1 MNVIVPRTCT
11 EIGDEGAEAGAAHS
25 ADGFADTKDAVWE
38 EIIRQEEAA
47 ARSTEELD
55 DKPGGP
61 GQAEG
66 AQAEPGRS
74 RPLEAFRESA
84 AYVLLGAP
92 GAGKTEVFK
101 TEGKRDG
108 CHYVTA
114 RDFLTFDVDDKPE
127 WHDTILF
134 IDGLDERRA
143 GAAGGSTPLDAICY
157 RLQKLGRPGF
167 RLSCREADWF
177 GANDRTNLARVA
189 SDDGIKVLRLNPLS
203 DDDIRK
209 ILTRNLGIE
218 DADAFVATAR
228 ERGIDTLL
236 ANPQNLEMLAEAVQ
250 GGTWPETRKETFEL
264 ACKRLVSEHNPEN
277 RLASRDAPPSPELLS
292 AAGKLCAVQLLTG
305 RAGYVLPGGESDGDH
320 LELDDVSGNR
330 SQKQT
335 LSHALG
341 TRLFKS
347 PAESRLVP
355 AHRQIAEFL
364 AARHLAK
371 SVDAGL
377 PVRRVLALMTG
388 RDGGVVS
395 ELRGLS
401 AWLAVHSK
409 ASRAEIVER
418 DPLGT
423 ILYGDVRG
431 FSRDEKRRVL
441 DCLERETERNPWS
454 RNTVG
459 LDPRL
464 GGLAAIEMEEVFRGH
479 LRDPRRDD
487 AGQMFVAFLLG
498 SLIQGQPIPAIAG
511 LLMEIARDDS
521 RWSGIR
527 CLALDAF
534 IRHSGRDAETAG
546 LKALLADV
554 RAGAVSDPDD
564 ELLGSLLIALY
575 PVDLSASEILR
586 HLKAPKASD
595 GRSIFGRYW
604 SFWKYHVPEKSTSI
618 RLGELLDGLA
628 ERFEDF
634 LPVLADNPAGT
645 FDSLGGGLIPLTL
658 LARFL
663 ATSPEEV
670 CPRRLFDWL
679 GVASDRQLEASPR
692 DKEPVRDWLTTHPDV
707 QKAIVTTGVA
717 QCTGS
722 PDFRRCMR
730 AVEVEIERRLFGAGR
745 PADHAGWCLEQAT
758 AAADQEVAGYYM
770 HEVALAV
777 RRRRHDEGLS
787 REVVEERIG
796 GNAAL
801 LQVFGEHLAVLERHD
816 EREAVFRLE
825 GEAWDDIRE
834 IEGQRKRRE
843 WREAVTLQQAAMR
856 DGRGAPALLEQL
868 ALAWFGGY
876 VDVEGDTP
884 EARLLCLLGDD
895 GLPGGDDPIQ
905 VVLDAF
911 RGTIGRPDVPDP
923 SVIVRLHSEQRRHRL
938 AFPFLAGMEVLAPAA
953 RAELI
958 ERDEA
963 RIRQAFAF
971 HYTASSADRSPDWYE
986 PLLTSHPGIAADI
999 LIELTRAEMRNG
1011 KHPFFGVYKLEDN
1024 EEVARLASLP
1034 LLDAFPV
1041 RCTAERLDDLSY
1053 LLRTALLHCD
1063 AADVLS
1069 SIDRKLARRSMG
1081 AAQRVYW
1088 LVAGLLASANS
1099 ASAGSAA
1106 SYRKRLEEYVGGNER
1121 RTRHLADFVSRAG
1134 DAPFSTLSWRLDVPA
1149 LQLLVRLI
1157 GSVHR
1162 PALGPL
1168 DSRSDLIHGL
1178 MGRIAS
1184 APTPEATDT
1193 LAALRDDDALRP
1205 WRPELV
1211 DAADRQGAVRRDADF
1226 RHPGAARVL
1235 ETLDNRGP
1243 ANPADLAALTVDL
1256 LEEISR
1262 NIRDGNT
1269 NDWRQYWNQ
1278 DSNRRPSSPKH
1289 EDDCRDALLSDLQ
1302 QRMSRLGIDAAREG
1316 HYAESNRSD
1325 IRVSHGDFNVPVEI
1339 KKSSHRDLWSAI
1351 RNQLIAK
1358 YTRDPGAAGYGI
1370 YLVFWFGNEP
1380 KLCQMPESGPRPKSA
1395 AALEERLRGKLSP
1408 EEARLISVRV
1418 IDVARP
1424 GTCLAEGAVKRP

>member
-1 MNVIVPRTCT
+1 MNIIVPRTCT
-11 EIGDEGAEAGAAHS
+11 EIGDEGAEAGTARS
-25 ADGFADTKDAVWE
+25 ADGFAATKAPVWD
-38 EIIRQEEAA
+38 EIEREAA
-47 ARSTEELD
+47 SARATGEFDSGWGDSDE
-55 DKPGGP
+55 
-61 GQAEG
+61 AEG
-66 AQAEPGRS
+66 ALADIGRS

-92 GAGKTEVFK
+92 GAGKTKVFK

-114 RDFLTFDVDDKPE
+114 RDFLTFDVDDTPE
-127 WHDTILF
+127 WHDTTLF

-143 GAAGGSTPLDAICY
+143 GAADGRTPLDAIRA
-157 RLQKLGRPGF
+157 RLDALGRPGF

-177 GANDRTNLARVA
+177 GANDRTHLARVA
-189 SDDGIKVLRLNPLS
+189 RDGGIKVLRLDPLG
-203 DDDIRK
+203 DDAIRE

-228 ERGIDTLL
+228 ERGIDALL
-236 ANPQNLEMLAEAVQ
+236 ANPQNLEMLVEAVR

-264 ACKRLVSEHNPEN
+264 ACARLVREHNPEH
-277 RLASRDAPPSPELLS
+277 RLASRDAPPPSELLS
-292 AAGKLCAVQLLTG
+292 AAERLCAVQLLTG
-305 RAGYVLPGGESDGDH
+305 RAGYDLHGGESDGDH
-320 LELDDVSGNR
+320 LELDDVSGDR
-330 SQKQT
+330 SQTRT
-335 LSHALG
+335 LRHALG
-341 TRLFKS
+341 TRLFES
-347 PAESRLVP
+347 SAESRLVP

-371 SVDAGL
+371 SIDAGL
-377 PVRRVLALMTG
+377 PVQRVLALMTG
-388 RDGGVVS
+388 GDGGVVS

-431 FSRDEKRRVL
+431 FSPGEKRRVL

-454 RNTVG
+454 RNRAG

-464 GGLAAIEMEEVFRGH
+464 GGLAAVDMEEVFQGH
-479 LRDPRRDD
+479 LRGPRRDD
-487 AGQMFVAFLLG
+487 AGQRFVAFLLG
-498 SLIQGQPIPAIAG
+498 SLIHGQPIPTVAG

-521 RWSGIR
+521 RWPGVR
-527 CLALDAF
+527 RLALDAF
-534 IRHSGRDAETAG
+534 IRHHGRDAGTAE

-564 ELLGSLLIALY
+564 ELLGSLLLTLY
-575 PVDLSASEILR
+575 PANLSASEILR
-586 HLKAPKASD
+586 HLKEPKAP
-595 GRSIFGRYW
+595 GGGAHFGRFHR
-604 SFWKYHVPEKSTSI
+604 FWRYHVPEKSTSI
-618 RLGELLDGLA
+618 QLGELLDGLA
-628 ERFEDF
+628 ERFEDH
-634 LPVLADNPAGT
+634 LPVLAGTLPAT
-645 FDSLGGGLIPLTL
+645 TIEPLGRGRVPLSL

-663 ATSPEEV
+663 ATSQEV
-670 CPRRLFDWL
+670 VSPRRLFDWL
-679 GVASDRQLEASPR
+679 GVASDRRLRALPGNEA
-692 DKEPVRDWLTTHPDV
+692 PVRDWLTAHPDV
-707 QKAIVTTGVA
+707 QKAIIATGA
-717 QCTGS
+717 AYCAGS

-730 AVEVEIERRLFGAGR
+730 AVERRLFRAGW
-745 PADHAGWCLEQAT
+745 PADYADWCLEQAT
-758 AAADQEVAGYYM
+758 AATDQEVAGYFM
-770 HEVALAV
+770 HEVALSV
-777 RRRRHDEGLS
+777 HRRWHDEGLS
-787 REVVEERIG
+787 REIVEKRIL

-801 LQVFGEHLAVLERHD
+801 QQVFAERLAVLEGYDAQDARARQQD
-816 EREAVFRLE
+816 EALD
-825 GEAWDDIRE
+825 EAWTRRRQQE
-834 IEGQRKRRE
+834 HRE
-843 WREAVTLQQAAMR
+843 WREAVTSQQAALR
-856 DGRGAPALLEQL
+856 EGRGAPALLEQL
-868 ALAWFGGY
+868 ALAWFGEY
-876 VDVEGDTP
+876 VDIEGDTP
-884 EARLLCLLGDD
+884 EARLRCLLGDD
-895 GLPGGDDPIQ
+895 ELPGDDDPIR

-911 RGTIGRPDVPDP
+911 RGTVGRPDVPDP
-923 SVIVRLHSEQRRHRL
+923 SEIVRFYSEQRRHRL

-953 RAELI
+953 RAKRV
-958 ERDEA
+958 ERDET

-971 HYTASSADRSPDWYE
+971 HYTTSPADRSPDWYG
-986 PLLTSHPGIAADI
+986 PLLTSYPGIAADV
-999 LIELTRAEMRNG
+999 LIELTRAEMRNRKQRLLG
-1011 KHPFFGVYKLEDN
+1011 IYKLGDSET
-1024 EEVARLASLP
+1024 VARLASLP

-1041 RCTAERLDDLSY
+1041 RCTAERLDDLSC

-1063 AADVLS
+1063 AADVLK

-1081 AAQRVYW
+1081 TAQRVCW
-1088 LVAGLLASANS
+1088 LMAGLLASADSTS
-1099 ASAGSAA
+1099 ADSAA
-1106 SYRKRLEEYVGGNER
+1106 SYRKRLEQYVDGNER
-1121 RTRHLADFVSRAG
+1121 RARHLADFVSRAG
-1134 DAPFSTLSWRLDVPA
+1134 DVPFSSLNWRLDVPA

-1162 PALGPL
+1162 PAMGPL
-1168 DSRSDLIHGL
+1168 DSMSDLVHGL

-1184 APTPEATDT
+1184 APTPEATDA

-1205 WRPELV
+1205 WRPDLV
-1211 DAADRQGAVRRDADF
+1211 DAADRQGAVRRDAEF
-1226 RHPGAARVL
+1226 RHPGAAQVL

-1243 ANPADLAALTVDL
+1243 ANPADLATLTVDL

-1302 QRMSRLGIDAAREG
+1302 QRMNRLGIDAAREG
-1316 HYAESNRSD
+1316 HYAESKRAD

-1339 KKSSHRDLWSAI
+1339 KKNSHQDLWSAI
-1351 RNQLIAK
+1351 RNQLISK

-1380 KLCQMPESGPRPKSA
+1380 KPCQMPELGPRPQSA
-1395 AALEERLRGKLSP
+1395 AALEERLRDTLSP

-1424 GTCLAEGAVKRP
+1424 ETCRA

>member
-1 MNVIVPRTCT
+1 MNVIVSRTCT

-127 WHDTILF
+127 WRDTTLF
-134 IDGLDERRA
+134 IDGIDERRA
-143 GAAGGSTPLDAICY
+143 GAADGRTPLDAIRA
-157 RLQKLGRPGF
+157 RLDALGRPGF

-177 GANDRTNLARVA
+177 GANDRTHLARVA
-189 SDDGIKVLRLNPLS
+189 RDGGIKVLRLDPLS
-203 DDDIRK
+203 DDGIRE
-209 ILTRNLGIE
+209 ILTGNLGIE
-218 DADAFVATAR
+218 DADVFVATAR
-228 ERGIDTLL
+228 ERGIDALL
-236 ANPQNLEMLAEAVQ
+236 ANPQNLEMLAKAVR

-264 ACKRLVSEHNPEN
+264 ACERLVREPNRDY
-277 RLASRDAPPSPELLS
+277 RLASRNAPPSSELLS
-292 AAGKLCAVQLLTG
+292 AAERLCAVQLLTG

-320 LELDDVSGNR
+320 LELDDVSGDR
-330 SQKQT
+330 SQKRT
-335 LSHALG
+335 LRHALG
-341 TRLFKS
+341 TRLF
-347 PAESRLVP
+347 ESAGESQRVP

-371 SVDAGL
+371 SIDAGL

-388 RDGGVVS
+388 GDGGVVS

-409 ASRAEIVER
+409 ASRAEIIER

-441 DCLERETERNPWS
+441 DCLDRETERNPWS

-464 GGLAAIEMEEVFRGH
+464 GGLAAADMEEVFRDH
-479 LRDPRRDD
+479 LRGPRRDD
-487 AGQMFVAFLLG
+487 AGQRFVAFLLG
-498 SLIQGQPIPAIAG
+498 SLIHGQPIPTVAG

-521 RWSGIR
+521 RWSGVR
-527 CLALDAF
+527 RLALDAF
-534 IRHSGRDAETAG
+534 VRHRGRNAGTAE

-575 PVDLSASEILR
+575 PTSLSVPEILR
-586 HLKAPKASD
+586 DLKAPGGFAYY
-595 GRSIFGRYW
+595 R
-604 SFWKYHVPEKSTSI
+604 FWIDHVPEKSTSI
-618 RLGELLDGLA
+618 QLGELLDGLT

-634 LPVLADNPAGT
+634 LPVLGDAAVATFNP
-645 FDSLGGGLIPLTL
+645 LGGGLIPLTL

-663 ATSPEEV
+663 ATSPKEM

-679 GVASDRQLEASPR
+679 GVASDPRLEASPR
-692 DKEPVRDWLTTHPDV
+692 DEEPVKDWLTAHPDM
-707 QKAIVTTGVA
+707 QKAIVATCVA
-717 QCTGS
+717 QYHGS
-722 PDFRRCMR
+722 PDFRCWIR
-730 AVEVEIERRLFGAGR
+730 AVEMEIERRLFGAGQ
-745 PADHAGWCLEQAT
+745 PADYADWCLDQAV
-758 AAADQEVAGYYM
+758 AAADQEVAGFYM
-770 HEVALAV
+770 EEVARSV
-777 RRRRHDEGLS
+777 HRPRHDEGLS

-796 GNAAL
+796 GHAAL
-801 LQVFGEHLAVLERHD
+801 RQVFAERLAEFEGHDAQAAHLGQN
-816 EREAVFRLE
+816 REARA
-825 GEAWDDIRE
+825 GKRQRE
-834 IEGQRKRRE
+834 RRWR
-843 WREAVTLQQAAMR
+843 WREAVTSQQAALR
-856 DGRGAPALLEQL
+856 EGRGDPALLEQL
-868 ALAWFGGY
+868 ALARFGEY

-884 EARLLCLLGDD
+884 EARLRCLLGDD
-895 GLPGGDDPIQ
+895 ELPGDDDP
-905 VVLDAF
+905 VRVALDAF
-911 RGTIGRPDVPDP
+911 RGAVGRPDVPDP
-923 SVIVRLHSEQRRHRL
+923 SEIVRLYSEQRRHRL

-953 RAELI
+953 RAERV
-958 ERDEA
+958 ERDET

-971 HYTASSADRSPDWYE
+971 HYTTSPVDRSPDWYG
-986 PLLTSHPGIAADI
+986 PLLTSYPGIAADV
-999 LIELTRAEMRNG
+999 LIELTRAEMRNRKQRLLG
-1011 KHPFFGVYKLEDN
+1011 IYKLGDSET
-1024 EEVARLASLP
+1024 VARLASLP

-1041 RCTAERLDDLSY
+1041 RCTAERLDDLSC

-1063 AADVLS
+1063 AADVLK

-1081 AAQRVYW
+1081 TAQRVCW
-1088 LVAGLLASANS
+1088 LMAGLLASANS

-1106 SYRKRLEEYVGGNER
+1106 SYRERLEEYVGGNER

-1134 DAPFSTLSWRLDVPA
+1134 DVPFSALSWRLDVPA
-1149 LQLLVRLI
+1149 LQLLIRLI

-1168 DSRSDLIHGL
+1168 ESMSDLVRGL
-1178 MGRIAS
+1178 MDRIAS
-1184 APTPEATDT
+1184 VPTPEATGA

-1211 DAADRQGAVRRDADF
+1211 DAADRQGAIRRDAEF

-1243 ANPADLAALTVDL
+1243 ANAADLAALTVDF

-1269 NDWRQYWNQ
+1269 NDWRQYWIQ
-1278 DSNRRPSSPKH
+1278 AGGTQPWRPEH
-1289 EDDCRDALLSDLQ
+1289 EDDCRNALLSDLRY
-1302 QRMSRLGIDAAREG
+1302 RMRGLGIEAEPEG
-1316 HYAESNRSD
+1316 RYADEKRAD
-1325 IRVSHGDFNVPVEI
+1325 IRVSHGGFNVPVEI
-1339 KKSSHRDLWSAI
+1339 KKSTGTDLWSAI
-1351 RNQLIAK
+1351 RNQLIAQ
-1358 YTRDPGAAGYGI
+1358 YTRDPGATGYGI
-1370 YLVFWFGNEP
+1370 YLVFWLGNKP
-1380 KLCQMPESGPRPKSA
+1380 KPCQMPESGPRPKSA
-1395 AALEERLRGKLSP
+1395 AELEDRLRDTLSP

-1424 GTCLAEGAVKRP
+1424 GTCLADAEGAVKRP

>member
-1 MNVIVPRTCT
+1 MNIIVPRTCT
-11 EIGDEGAEAGAAHS
+11 EIGDEGAESGTARS
-25 ADGFADTKDAVWE
+25 ADGFAATKAPVGD
-38 EIIRQEEAA
+38 EIECEAA
-47 ARSTEELD
+47 SARATEEFD
-55 DKPGGP
+55 SGWGDSDE
-61 GQAEG
+61 AEG
-66 AQAEPGRS
+66 APADAGRS

-92 GAGKTEVFK
+92 GAGKTKVFN

-108 CHYVTA
+108 CHCVTA
-114 RDFLTFDVDDKPE
+114 RDFLTFDVDDTPE
-127 WHDTILF
+127 WHDATLF

-143 GAAGGSTPLDAICY
+143 GAVDGRTPLDAI
-157 RLQKLGRPGF
+157 RAKLDALGRPRF

-177 GANDRTNLARVA
+177 GANDRAHLARVA
-189 SDDGIKVLRLNPLS
+189 RDGAIQVLRLDPLS
-203 DDDIRK
+203 GDDIRE

-228 ERGIDTLL
+228 ERGINALL
-236 ANPQNLEMLAEAVQ
+236 ANPQNLEMLAEAVR
-250 GGTWPETRKETFEL
+250 GGTWPEARTEAFEL
-264 ACKRLVSEHNPEN
+264 ACGRLVREPNWEH
-277 RLASRDAPPSPELLS
+277 RLANRDAPSPSDLLS
-292 AAGKLCAVQLLTG
+292 AAERLCAVQLLAG
-305 RAGYVLPGGESDGDH
+305 RAGYTLSGGETDGDH
-320 LELDDVSGNR
+320 LELDDISGDR
-330 SQKQT
+330 SQKQM
-335 LSHALG
+335 LRHALG
-341 TRLFKS
+341 TRLF
-347 PAESRLVP
+347 AGESQRVP

-371 SVDAGL
+371 SFDAGL

-388 RDGGVVS
+388 GDGGVVS

-409 ASRAEIVER
+409 ASRGEIVER

-431 FSRDEKRRVL
+431 FSPDEKRRVL

-464 GGLAAIEMEEVFRGH
+464 GGLAAADMEEVFRDH

-487 AGQMFVAFLLG
+487 AGQRFVAILLG
-498 SLIQGQPIPAIAG
+498 SLIQGQPIPAVAR

-521 RWSGIR
+521 RWPGVR
-527 CLALDAF
+527 RLALDAF
-534 IRHSGRDAETAG
+534 IRHRGWDADTAE

-564 ELLGSLLIALY
+564 ELLGSLLLTLY
-575 PVDLSASEILR
+575 PANLSASEILR
-586 HLKAPKASD
+586 HLKEPKAPE
-595 GRSIFGRYW
+595 GRLVLGRYW
-604 SFWKYHVPEKSTSI
+604 WFWSKHVPEKSTSI
-618 RLGELLDGLA
+618 QLGDLLGGLA

-634 LPVLADNPAGT
+634 LPVLGDAPFPKVNP
-645 FDSLGGGLIPLTL
+645 LGGGLIPLTL

-679 GVASDRQLEASPR
+679 GVASDRRLEASPG
-692 DKEPVRDWLTTHPDV
+692 DEEPVRDWLIAHPDM
-707 QKAIVTTGVA
+707 QKAIVATGVA
-717 QCTGS
+717 QCVGS
-722 PDFRRCMR
+722 PDFRRCIR
-730 AVEVEIERRLFGAGR
+730 AIEVEIERRLFGAGR
-745 PADHAGWCLEQAT
+745 PADYADWCLDQAV
-758 AAADQEVAGYYM
+758 AAVDQEVAGFYM
-770 HEVALAV
+770 EEVARSV
-777 RRRRHDEGLS
+777 HRSRHDEGLS

-796 GNAAL
+796 GHAAL
-801 LQVFGEHLAVLERHD
+801 RQVFAERLADLEGHD
-816 EREAVFRLE
+816 AQAARLRQSREARA
-825 GEAWDDIRE
+825 GTRQRE
-834 IEGQRKRRE
+834 RRWR
-843 WREAVTLQQAAMR
+843 WREAVTSQQADLR
-856 DGRGAPALLEQL
+856 EGRGDPALLEPL
-868 ALAWFGGY
+868 ALVWFGGY
-876 VDVEGDTP
+876 VGVEGDAP
-884 EARLLCLLGDD
+884 EARLRCLLGEDD
-895 GLPGGDDPIQ
+895 LPGGDDPIQ
-905 VVLDAF
+905 VIVGAL

-923 SVIVRLHSEQRRHRL
+923 SEIVRLHSEHRRHRL

-953 RAELI
+953 RTERV

-986 PLLTSHPGIAADI
+986 PLLTSYPGIAADV
-999 LIELTRAEMRNG
+999 LIALTRAEMRNG
-1011 KHPFFGVYKLEDN
+1011 KHPFFGVHKLGDN

-1053 LLRTALLHCD
+1053 LLRVALFHCD

-1081 AAQRVYW
+1081 TAQRVCW
-1088 LVAGLLASANS
+1088 LAAGLLASANS

-1106 SYRKRLEEYVGGNER
+1106 SYRKRLEEYIDGNER
-1121 RTRHLADFVSRAG
+1121 RSRHLANFVSRFG

-1168 DSRSDLIHGL
+1168 DSMSDLVRGL

-1184 APTPEATDT
+1184 APTPEATGA

-1205 WRPELV
+1205 WRPDLV
-1211 DAADRQGAVRRDADF
+1211 DAADRQGAVRRDAEF

-1269 NDWRQYWNQ
+1269 NDWRQYWIQ
-1278 DSNRRPSSPKH
+1278 AGGAQPWRPEH
-1289 EDDCRDALLSDLQ
+1289 EDNCRNALLSDLRY
-1302 QRMSRLGIDAAREG
+1302 RMRGLGIEAEPEG
-1316 HYAESNRSD
+1316 RYADEKRAD
-1325 IRVSHGDFNVPVEI
+1325 IRVSHGGFNVPVEI
-1339 KKSSHRDLWSAI
+1339 KKSTSADLWSAI
-1351 RNQLIAK
+1351 RNQLIAN
-1358 YTRDPGAAGYGI
+1358 YTRDPGATGYGI
-1370 YLVFWFGNEP
+1370 YLVFWLGNEP
-1380 KLCQMPESGPRPKSA
+1380 KPCQMPESGPRPQSA
-1395 AALEERLRGKLSP
+1395 AALEERLRDTLSP
-1408 EEARLISVRV
+1408 EEARLISIRV

-1424 GTCLAEGAVKRP
+1424 GTCPA

>member
-11 EIGDEGAEAGAAHS
+11 EIGDEGAETGTARS
-25 ADGFADTKDAVWE
+25 ADGFADTKDPVWD
-38 EIIRQEEAA
+38 EIKREAA
-47 ARSTEELD
+47 SASAT
-55 DKPGGP
+55 GGFDSGWGDP
-61 GQAEG
+61 DEAEG
-66 AQAEPGRS
+66 APADSGRS

-92 GAGKTEVFK
+92 GAGKTKVFE

-108 CHYVTA
+108 CHCVTA
-114 RDFLTFDVDDKPE
+114 REFLTFDIDDNPE
-127 WHDTILF
+127 WRDTTLF

-143 GAAGGSTPLDAICY
+143 GAADGRTPLDAI
-157 RLQKLGRPGF
+157 RAKLDALGRPGF

-177 GANDRTNLARVA
+177 GANDRTHLARVA
-189 SDDGIKVLRLNPLS
+189 RDGGIKVLRLDPLS
-203 DDDIRK
+203 DDDIRE

-218 DADAFVATAR
+218 DADGFVAMAR
-228 ERGIDTLL
+228 QRGIDALL
-236 ANPQNLEMLAEAVQ
+236 ANPQNLEMLTKAVRGEA
-250 GGTWPETRKETFEL
+250 WPETRKEMFEL
-264 ACKRLVSEHNPEN
+264 ACERLAREHNPEH
-277 RLASRDAPPSPELLS
+277 RLASRDAPPPSELLS
-292 AAGKLCAVQLLTG
+292 AAERLCAVQLLTG
-305 RAGYVLPGGESDGDH
+305 RAGYVLHGGESDGDH
-320 LELDDVSGNR
+320 LELDDVSGDR
-330 SQKQT
+330 SERDT
-335 LSHALG
+335 LRYALG
-341 TRLFKS
+341 TRLFES
-347 PAESRLVP
+347 AGESRRVP

-371 SVDAGL
+371 SVDEGL

-388 RDGGVVS
+388 GDGGVVS

-431 FSRDEKRRVL
+431 FSPDEKRRVL

-454 RNTVG
+454 RNTIW

-464 GGLAAIEMEEVFRGH
+464 GVLAAVDMGEVFRGH

-487 AGQMFVAFLLG
+487 ARQRFATILLG
-498 SLIQGQPIPAIAG
+498 SLIQGQPIPAVTG

-521 RWSGIR
+521 RWSGVR
-527 CLALDAF
+527 RLALDAF
-534 IRHSGRDAETAG
+534 IRHRGRDTGTAE
-546 LKALLADV
+546 LKALLADI
-554 RAGAVSDPDD
+554 RAGTISDPDD
-564 ELLGSLLIALY
+564 DLLGSLLIALY
-575 PVDLSASEILR
+575 PANLSAPEVLQ
-586 HLKAPKASD
+586 HLKEPKAP
-595 GRSIFGRYW
+595 GGVAHFGRFHR
-604 SFWKYHVPEKSTSI
+604 FWRYHVPEKSTSVQ
-618 RLGELLDGLA
+618 LGELLDGLA

-634 LPVLADNPAGT
+634 LSVVAGVP
-645 FDSLGGGLIPLTL
+645 SPRLSPLGRGRVPLSL

-663 ATSPEEV
+663 TTSQEAVSPQ
-670 CPRRLFDWL
+670 RLFDWL
-679 GVASDRQLEASPR
+679 GVASDRRLRTLPGDTVS
-692 DKEPVRDWLTTHPDV
+692 VRDWLTAHPDV
-707 QKAIVTTGVA
+707 QKAIIATGA
-717 QCTGS
+717 ARCAGS
-722 PDFRRCMR
+722 PDFRGCMR
-730 AVEVEIERRLFGAGR
+730 TVERRLFGAGR
-745 PADHAGWCLEQAT
+745 PADYADWCLEQAT
-758 AAADQEVAGYYM
+758 AAADHEAAGYFM
-770 HEVALAV
+770 HEVALSV
-777 RRRRHDEGLS
+777 HRHQHDEGLS
-787 REVVEERIG
+787 REVVEERIV

-801 LQVFGEHLAVLERHD
+801 RQVFAERLTVLEGYDAQDARLRQED
-816 EREAVFRLE
+816 EVSD
-825 GEAWDDIRE
+825 EAWARMRQRE
-834 IEGQRKRRE
+834 RRE
-843 WREAVTLQQAAMR
+843 WREAVTSQQASLR
-856 DGRGAPALLEQL
+856 EGRGDPALVEPL
-868 ALAWFGGY
+868 ALAWFGEY
-876 VDVEGDTP
+876 VDIEGDTP
-884 EARLLCLLGDD
+884 EDRLRCLLGNHD
-895 GLPGGDDPIQ
+895 LPGDDDPIRI
-905 VVLDAF
+905 VVDTL
-911 RGTIGRPDVPDP
+911 RGTVGRPDVPDP

-986 PLLTSHPGIAADI
+986 PLLTSHPSIAADI

-1069 SIDRKLARRSMG
+1069 SIDSKLARRSMG

-1168 DSRSDLIHGL
+1168 DSRSELIHGL

-1184 APTPEATDT
+1184 APTPEATDA
-1193 LAALRDDDALRP
+1193 LAALRDDDALRH

-1226 RHPGAARVL
+1226 RHPGAVRVL
-1235 ETLDNRGP
+1235 ETLNNGSP
-1243 ANPADLAALTVDL
+1243 ANPTDLAALTVDL

-1269 NDWRQYWNQ
+1269 NDWRQYWIQ
-1278 DSNRRPSSPKH
+1278 AGGDQPWRPEH
-1289 EDDCRDALLSDLQ
+1289 EDDCRDALLSDLRY
-1302 QRMSRLGIDAAREG
+1302 RMRGLGIEAEPEG
-1316 HYAESNRSD
+1316 RYADEKRAD
-1325 IRVSHGDFNVPVEI
+1325 IRVSHGGFNVPVEI

-1358 YTRDPGAAGYGI
+1358 YVRDPGAAGYGI
-1370 YLVFWFGNEP
+1370 YLVFWLGNEP
-1380 KLCQMPESGPRPKSA
+1380 KPCQMPESGPRPKSA
-1395 AALEERLRGKLSP
+1395 AALEERLHDTLSP
-1408 EEARLISVRV
+1408 EEERLISVRV

-1424 GTCLAEGAVKRP
+1424 GTCLAERAAKRP